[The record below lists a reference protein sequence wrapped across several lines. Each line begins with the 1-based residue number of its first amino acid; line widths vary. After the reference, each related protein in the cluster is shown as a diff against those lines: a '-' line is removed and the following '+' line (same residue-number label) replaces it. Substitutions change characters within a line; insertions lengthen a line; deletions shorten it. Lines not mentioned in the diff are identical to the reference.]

1 MTEATLLL
9 NAFGDRLVEVH
20 MSEVNTAS
28 RHDPISPNA
37 VTAFSAVAEFIPE
50 DVPIILESLIDHGQS
65 DVQTELQQ
73 AHNAFALVE
82 A

>member
-1 MTEATLLL
+1 
-9 NAFGDRLVEVH
+9 

-50 DVPIILESLIDHGQS
+50 NVPIILEPLIDHGQS
-65 DVQTELQQ
+65 DIETELQR
-73 AHNAFALVE
+73 AHDALAPVP